1 MLGASL
7 LLAFREIRRH
17 LLRSILTVL
26 GIVIGVAAVV
36 TMVTVGNGVTAS
48 VQKQIASLGANTL
61 ILVANSSGRQAGSGT
76 PRPFTPQDVD
86 AIQQQIGGIA
96 GAAGQANST
105 QTVAASGIGWQS
117 NINGTSD
124 EGIRIQAMSVTSGRI
139 FTPEEESAGKSVC
152 IIGETVRKNSFPG
165 S

>member
-7 LLAFREIRRH
+7 LLALREIRRH

-26 GIVIGVAAVV
+26 GILIGVAAVV

-76 PRPFTPQDVD
+76 PHPFAPQDVD
-86 AIQQQIGGIA
+86 AIRQQIGGIA

-105 QTVAASGIGWQS
+105 QTVAANGVSWQS

-124 EGIRIQAMSVTSGRI
+124 EGLRIQAMSVPPTPAPARHGR
-139 FTPEEESAGKSVC
+139 ARQGW
-152 IIGETVRKNSFPG
+152 PG
-165 S
+165 